1 MHTFDDNDIKIFGAP
16 KIENEADVLMRI
28 VEIMKKQRANG
39 NMDRAKEL
47 GERIA
52 RQIYSPE
59 NINSS
64 VAESIA
70 QYKSD
75 EAIYEQ
81 IKMLVTFAAEAQIHL
96 LLEKYS
102 VSTMAVNSLYDELI
116 KLDDDLYDNITNA
129 FTFYYLELRKGGD
142 VAELLGKRFA
152 KLCGDKENDAL
163 VSLGGEIFISISE
176 IIKEEIESTKIYLKG
191 GKIMQMIKKWG
202 TLVRV
207 PCAFIRGV
215 ILWEKRNLF

>member
-176 IIKEEIESTKIYLKG
+176 IIKEEIESTDF
-191 GKIMQMIKKWG
+191 
-202 TLVRV
+202 V
-207 PCAFIRGV
+207 
-215 ILWEKRNLF
+215 ND

>member
-1 MHTFDDNDIKIFGAP
+1 MHAFEDNDIKIFGGS
-16 KIENEADVLMRI
+16 KIENEADVLIRI

-39 NMDRAKEL
+39 NMERAKDL
-47 GERIA
+47 GVTIA

-59 NINSS
+59 NISSS
-64 VAESIA
+64 VKEAIE

-75 EAIYEQ
+75 DEIYEQ

-116 KLDDDLYDNITNA
+116 KLDEDLYDNITNA

-142 VAELLGKRFA
+142 VPALLGRRFA
-152 KLCGDKENDAL
+152 KLCGNGDDENL
-163 VSLGGEIFISISE
+163 VKLGGEIFTSISD
-176 IIKEEIESTKIYLKG
+176 IIKEEIEATD
-191 GKIMQMIKKWG
+191 
-202 TLVRV
+202 
-207 PCAFIRGV
+207 FI
-215 ILWEKRNLF
+215 ND

>member
-1 MHTFDDNDIKIFGAP
+1 MHAFDDNDIKIFGGS
-16 KIENEADVLMRI
+16 KIENEADVLIRI

-39 NMDRAKEL
+39 NMERAKEL
-47 GERIA
+47 GIKIA

-59 NINSS
+59 NIGSS
-64 VAESIA
+64 VAEKIE
-70 QYKSD
+70 YFKSN
-75 EAIYEQ
+75 EEIYEQ

-142 VAELLGKRFA
+142 VPTLLGKRFA
-152 KLCGDKENDAL
+152 KLCGDGNDE
-163 VSLGGEIFISISE
+163 SLINLGSEIFTSISD
-176 IIKEEIESTKIYLKG
+176 IIREEIEATD
-191 GKIMQMIKKWG
+191 
-202 TLVRV
+202 
-207 PCAFIRGV
+207 FI
-215 ILWEKRNLF
+215 ND